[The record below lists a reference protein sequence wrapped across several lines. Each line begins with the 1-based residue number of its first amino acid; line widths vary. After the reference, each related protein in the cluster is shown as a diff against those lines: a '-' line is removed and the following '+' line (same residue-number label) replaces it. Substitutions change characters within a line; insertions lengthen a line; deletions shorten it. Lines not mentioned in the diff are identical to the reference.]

1 LADRDARGFRQLNT
15 HSDDERAD
23 EDDDDDPPA
32 TSRALVVK
40 AMLIRRWGILRA
52 GVSSP
57 MRVKSLRS
65 DASRST
71 L

>member
-40 AMLIRRWGILRA
+40 AMLIRR
-52 GVSSP
+52 
-57 MRVKSLRS
+57 
-65 DASRST
+65 
-71 L
+71 